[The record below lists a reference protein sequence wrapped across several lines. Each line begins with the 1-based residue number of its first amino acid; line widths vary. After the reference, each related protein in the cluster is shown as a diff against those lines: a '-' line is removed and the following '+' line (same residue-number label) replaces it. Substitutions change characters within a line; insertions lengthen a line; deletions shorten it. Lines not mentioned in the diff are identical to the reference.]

1 LLDCAGNEDVSNGK
15 KLPTHQASML
25 NNRVPPKDAQ
35 LYVTAFNG
43 KHKLHKP
50 NNEVASKGCA
60 TSRGPIQLI
69 NTPLKLKIKM
79 LKTSLQGQRA
89 QLKTT

>member
-1 LLDCAGNEDVSNGK
+1 LICAGNKDVSNGK

-35 LYVTAFNG
+35 LYATAFNG
-43 KHKLHKP
+43 KHQQHKP
-50 NNEVASKGCA
+50 NNEVASKGCG

-69 NTPLKLKIKM
+69 NTPLKMRIKCLKQASKG
-79 LKTSLQGQRA
+79 KGRN
-89 QLKTT
+89 